1 MPAHHLSLTPALGS
15 RTPRRRAGALPT
27 IAAMLMIGLAG
38 TANAQNAL
46 GDGTALDANTG
57 QNGPRNYQRPDFA
70 SELRFRNAIAT
81 GNAPGGLSFRG
92 DLGYR
97 QAGEFSGDL
106 GSDSLF
112 AFRRD
117 SLYSGLAGM
126 GIRGTDALQY
136 QFALTTGAA
145 PPRNLAGNLSLARDD
160 YYNPSQ
166 FTPNGYSSGQSSR
179 DSMRNSGAG
188 SRIGFDRVAAEL
200 NPVGKQL
207 SAPLDASP
215 GIVDYDTNSML
226 GSLRSS
232 STYSTTSL
240 LQPAL
245 MSVYTQ
251 GIDRKPIGLVSSPL
265 LGITSTPMAQDD
277 PLTNPLVARPGNAPS
292 SGETDRDIPGGLP
305 STKVV
310 TSYDALVEQM
320 RTHVQEM
327 RTKNDLTKSSTI
339 DPDESNDVWLIRQM
353 QDLREKLY
361 GVKPANEGDPNDPN
375 NPNADPNA
383 DESPDPF
390 DPYNQPEP
398 GEDDQSKS
406 ADPFRSTPSNE
417 DSPVAKALED
427 SLRGISSDP
436 SGVSLYDPTEI
447 AVDPETLE
455 VLRGAAA
462 NEVKLLLDPGAD
474 KRDVYAEHMLAGQ
487 RLMADGRFFDA
498 EERFTHA
505 LSIRPGDVTS
515 QLGRFHAQIGAGMVL
530 SASVNLQALM
540 SMHPE
545 LIATRYTGKL
555 LPDPERI
562 KSLII
567 RLKERSGIT
576 EPKLSTRRIESEQVR
591 VSSALLLAY
600 IGYQVN
606 DQQAVIE
613 GLAVVD
619 KLGSDTDRRFASLL
633 NKLWIAP
640 TDPAEQP
647 ASDPAG
653 TPQAD

>member
-1 MPAHHLSLTPALGS
+1 MPTQKNTSTP
-15 RTPRRRAGALPT
+15 TPRSSKSHRLAVTLPA
-27 IAAMLMIGLAG
+27 IAAALVLGLSTGAS
-38 TANAQNAL
+38 AQNAL

-57 QNGPRNYQRPDFA
+57 QSGRTNYRRPDFA

-166 FTPNGYSSGQSSR
+166 YNPGGYASGQSSR
-179 DSMRNSGAG
+179 GLDPGAG
-188 SRIGFDRVAAEL
+188 ARIGFDRVAADL

-207 SAPLDASP
+207 SAPLDAMP
-215 GIVDYDTNSML
+215 GVVDYDTNSML

-232 STYSTTSL
+232 STYSTTSM

-245 MSVYTQ
+245 MSRYTE
-251 GIDRKPIGLVSSPL
+251 GVDRKPIGLVSSPL
-265 LGITSTPMAQDD
+265 LGITSTSMAQPDRAI
-277 PLTNPLVARPGNAPS
+277 NPLVARPGNAPS
-292 SGETDRDIPGGLP
+292 GEPDADQTAPGGIP
-305 STKVV
+305 STKLV

-320 RTHVQEM
+320 RTHVEEM
-327 RTKNDLTKSSTI
+327 RTQNQTNADSTI
-339 DPDESNDVWLIRQM
+339 IPGESNDAWLIRKM
-353 QDLREKLY
+353 QDIREKLY

-383 DESPDPF
+383 DESTDPF
-390 DPYNQPEP
+390 DPYNQSKP

-406 ADPFRSTPSNE
+406 ADPYRAIPNSD
-417 DSPVAKALED
+417 DSPVTKRLED
-427 SLRGISSDP
+427 SRKDINSSP
-436 SGVSLYDPTEI
+436 TGVSLYDPTEI

-487 RLMADGRFFDA
+487 RLMAKGRYFDA

-505 LSIRPGDVTS
+505 LSVRPGDIPS

-545 LIATRYTGKL
+545 IIASRYTGKL
-555 LPDPERI
+555 IPTDERI
-562 KSLII
+562 EQLVA
-567 RLKERSGIT
+567 RLKERAGLT
-576 EPKLSTRRIESEQVR
+576 APKYSTRQMESEQVR
-591 VSSALLLAY
+591 VSASLLLAY
-600 IGYQVN
+600 IGYQIN
-606 DQQAVIE
+606 DQQAIND
-613 GLAVVD
+613 GLAVV
-619 KLGSDTDRRFASLL
+619 KELGSDTDRRFASLL
-633 NKLWIAP
+633 AKLWVLP

>member
-97 QAGEFSGDL
+97 AAGEFSGDL

-166 FTPNGYSSGQSSR
+166 YTPNGYSSGQSSR

-188 SRIGFDRVAAEL
+188 SRIGFDRVAADL

-207 SAPLDASP
+207 SAPLDAMP
-215 GIVDYDTNSML
+215 GVVDLTGDSML

-232 STYSTTSL
+232 STYTTTSM
-240 LQPAL
+240 LQPAI
-245 MSVYTQ
+245 MSRYTE
-251 GIDRKPIGLVSSPL
+251 GVDRKPIGLVSSPL
-265 LGITSTPMAQDD
+265 LGITSTPMAQPDRAI
-277 PLTNPLVARPGNAPS
+277 NPLVARPGNAPS
-292 SGETDRDIPGGLP
+292 GEADTTTPGGIP
-305 STKVV
+305 STKLV

-320 RTHVQEM
+320 RTHVETI
-327 RTKNDLTKSSTI
+327 RTQNQTNADSTI
-339 DPDESNDVWLIRQM
+339 IPGESNDAWLIRKM
-353 QDLREKLY
+353 QDIREKLY

-383 DESPDPF
+383 DESTDPF
-390 DPYNQPEP
+390 DPYNQPKP

-406 ADPFRSTPSNE
+406 ADPYRSIPNSE
-417 DSPVAKALED
+417 DSPVTKRLED
-427 SLRGISSDP
+427 SLRGINSDP
-436 SGVSLYDPTEI
+436 TGVSLYDPTEI

-505 LSIRPGDVTS
+505 LSIRPGDIPS

-545 LIATRYTGKL
+545 IIASRYTGKL
-555 LPDPERI
+555 IPADERI
-562 KSLII
+562 EQLVA
-567 RLKERSGIT
+567 RLKERAGLT
-576 EPKLSTRRIESEQVR
+576 APKYSTRQMESEQVR
-591 VSSALLLAY
+591 VSASLLLAY

-606 DQQAVIE
+606 DQQAIND
-613 GLAVVD
+613 GLAVV
-619 KLGSDTDRRFASLL
+619 KELGSDTDRRFASLL
-633 NKLWIAP
+633 AKLWVIP
-640 TDPAEQP
+640 TEQP